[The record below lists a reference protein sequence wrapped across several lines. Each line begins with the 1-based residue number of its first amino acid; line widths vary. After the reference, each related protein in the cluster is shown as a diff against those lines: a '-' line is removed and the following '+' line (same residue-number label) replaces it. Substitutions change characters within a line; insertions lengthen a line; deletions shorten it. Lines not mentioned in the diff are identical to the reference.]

1 MPRRFKDSKPYI
13 VVFCEG
19 ESEQAYTDFLKKE
32 FKDVASFKR
41 PSSTGLF
48 EEADRRFEKDKSYRD
63 YAEVT
68 DEIWF
73 FFDVETKDVP
83 KWDSRM
89 KIIRHLRSLRK
100 DPNIKVRLLM
110 TTGCIEY
117 WLMLHYEMLTP
128 SVQTTEEK
136 KRIMDRLLA
145 KVPEYEKGNAV
156 VTAKIANN
164 YPTAVKNAQ
173 KTMSNLLAEGLPG
186 LGDSDERNRWLCQ
199 KCLTFSN
206 VHEAINYLLHLRK

>member
-1 MPRRFKDSKPYI
+1 MPRRFKDPKPYI

-19 ESEQAYTDFLKKE
+19 ESEQAYTDFLKKV
-32 FKDVASFKR
+32 FKDVVSIKR

-63 YAEVT
+63 YTDVT

-73 FFDVETKDVP
+73 FFDVEIKDVP

-89 KIIRHLRSLRK
+89 KIIRRLRSLRK

-117 WLMLHYEMLTP
+117 WLMLHYEMFAP
-128 SVQTTEEK
+128 PIQTTEEK
-136 KRIMDRLLA
+136 KRVIDRLRA
-145 KVPEYEKGNAV
+145 RVPEYEKGNAA
-156 VTAKIANN
+156 VTSKIAKN

-173 KTMSNLLAEGLPG
+173 RTMSNLLAEGLPG
-186 LGDSDERNRWLCQ
+186 LEDSDERNRWLCQ
-199 KCLTFSN
+199 QCLTFSN
-206 VHEAINYLLHLRK
+206 VHEAIDFLLQRR